1 VLVAP
6 LGFYLRARVQETPNF
21 RAESRDERPAHP
33 LREALTVHRRAVLTI
48 FGLVIIWTVA
58 GYTYGAFLVSFATQV
73 LNVDPAW
80 ALAGTLVGATVNIV
94 VIPLTGWA
102 SDKVGRKPFLIASA
116 AGFLLVS
123 IPLFQLM
130 ADARSGM
137 SVVIATAVAGLF
149 SGMFSGVAP
158 TFLCE
163 LLPTRV
169 RYTALSVG
177 YNMAV
182 MLFGGF
188 APFIATLLVRQT
200 GLLIAPA
207 FYITAAAAV
216 SLCVI
221 LSLRAPDPETAL
233 DR

>member
-1 VLVAP
+1 VLKVDP
-6 LGFYLRARVQETPNF
+6 
-21 RAESRDERPAHP
+21 SW
-33 LREALTVHRRAVLTI
+33 ALT
-48 FGLVIIWTVA
+48 
-58 GYTYGAFLVSFATQV
+58 
-73 LNVDPAW
+73 
-80 ALAGTLVGATVNIV
+80 GTLVGALVNII

-102 SDKVGRKPFLIASA
+102 SDRVGRKPFLIASA
-116 AGFLLVS
+116 LGFLLVS
-123 IPLFQLM
+123 IPLFHLM
-130 ADARSGM
+130 TTERTGI
-137 SVVIATAVAGLF
+137 SVVITTACAGVL
-149 SGMFSGVAP
+149 SGLFSGVAP

-188 APFIATLLVRQT
+188 APFIATLLVKET

-207 FYITAAAAV
+207 FYISGCAAV
-216 SLCVI
+216 SLTVI
-221 LSLRAPDPETAL
+221 LFLRAPDPATAL